1 MAGRGKKKINSPEDM
16 AKAEGYALDN
26 CLNGTIEGLMGWH
39 NDFIGHNPEIA
50 KKLTKKRQEHKL
62 ELRRSQWNQKK
73 NPALAIFMGKNALGQ
88 ADKQEL
94 SGRDGAPLPAPTIIV
109 QKENP

>member
-1 MAGRGKKKINSPEDM
+1 MAGRGKKKIISPEDM

-26 CLNGTIEGLMGWH
+26 CLNGTIATLMGWGMH
-39 NDFIGHNPEIA
+39 FIDDRPDIR
-50 KKLTKKRQEHKL
+50 KKLTLKRAEHRL
-62 ELRRSQWNQKK
+62 EIRRSQRKQVK
-73 NPALAIFMGKNALGQ
+73 NPVMAIWMGKNALGQ